1 MDKKNKKLS
10 VWHQKNYYKWWRIDK
25 LIQHIKGFLLSRIS
39 VLDMVF
45 HTMMHIK
52 CMIGMEK

>member
-25 LIQHIKGFLLSRIS
+25 LIQHINGLFY
-39 VLDMVF
+39 
-45 HTMMHIK
+45 
-52 CMIGMEK
+52 